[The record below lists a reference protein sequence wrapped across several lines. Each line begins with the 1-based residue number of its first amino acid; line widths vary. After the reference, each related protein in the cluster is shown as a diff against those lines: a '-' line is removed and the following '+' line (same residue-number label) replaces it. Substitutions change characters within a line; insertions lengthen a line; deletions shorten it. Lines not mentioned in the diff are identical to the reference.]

1 LASRQS
7 TIWPSIQIL
16 PSRSD
21 MEGMTTLMKVSFEE
35 GALNSAK

>member
-16 PSRSD
+16 PSRSSI
-21 MEGMTTLMKVSFEE
+21 EGGRSVIYIP
-35 GALNSAK
+35 